1 MKSARRISKKQLG
14 ILVLVALF
22 TVFVLF
28 LSLRGIALRKATDA
42 VSGRLREH
50 HYTAHWDGSEFRWL
64 RVIFFR
70 GIYIQDEKSENE
82 IYIDSLSVK
91 IRLLP
96 LVTRNLRIRNLRCKN
111 ISVRFN
117 ADSPVDSAKI
127 QQPED
132 TSGLVDRFREKDF
145 AAVSYHLIRRFFR
158 YVPARVAID
167 KMEVRVVFDKETTLI
182 GLEKL
187 QIVRG
192 EMNAGLFMS
201 GSGRKIVLP
210 LAGHF
215 NKSSSEVKIIMTNP
229 EGELFPLPL
238 FRDRFGIEAGF
249 DSLGFTLNL
258 DDRHRNLVNI
268 GGDFSYSGFGLRS
281 ERLSSSDIRVDHFR
295 SSFLV
300 HIGQDY
306 VEFDS
311 VTRVELNR
319 IPMQTYLRFSLEDDP
334 VLSFRILPA
343 RWDAGD
349 FFSSLPEGMFTS
361 LKGFNASGGLTYYL
375 TFSVNLSKPD
385 SLIFDTRLTSSDF
398 KILQYGTDDYRMING
413 SFYHQVY
420 ERGILKAT
428 FLVGPGNPDFVPFDQ
443 ISPMLR
449 AAVMTSEDGSFFH
462 HNGFNPGAFR
472 ESMVTNIK
480 ENRFARGGSTISMQL
495 VKNIFLT
502 RNKNIARKIEE
513 ALIVW
518 LIENENLVA
527 KQRMYEV
534 YLNIIEWGP
543 GIYGIN
549 QASRFYFDKAPLEL
563 NLQESIYLA
572 SIVPHPKW
580 YRYSFESNGVLRP
593 FFGNYLS
600 RMEEIM
606 LRRNLMEPGDTA
618 GVLPVVFLTGPAA
631 NIFSSP
637 DTVPADTLALKEL
650 EILPAVVE

>member
-1 MKSARRISKKQLG
+1 LG
-14 ILVLVALF
+14 VLILIALF
-22 TVFVLF
+22 TLFALF
-28 LSLRGIALRKATDA
+28 LSLRGIALRKATDT
-42 VSGRLREH
+42 VSARLREH
-50 HYTAHWDGSEFRWL
+50 HYIAHLDGAEFRWL
-64 RVIFFR
+64 RVVFFR
-70 GIYIQDEKSENE
+70 GIYIQDEKNENE

-96 LVTRNLRIRNLRCKN
+96 LVAKNLRIRNLRCKN

-117 ADSPVDSAKI
+117 ADSQVVVAKI
-127 QQPED
+127 SQPED
-132 TSGLVDRFREKDF
+132 TSSLVDRLRGQDF
-145 AAVSYHLIRRFFR
+145 ADISYHHIRRFFR
-158 YVPARVAID
+158 HVPARVGID
-167 KMEVRVVFDKETTLI
+167 KLEARISYAGKTTLL
-182 GLEKL
+182 GFQKL

-201 GSGRKIVLP
+201 GDGKQIVLP
-210 LAGHF
+210 VLGRF
-215 NKSSSEVKIIMTNP
+215 NKSSSVVEIYMTNP
-229 EGELFPLPL
+229 DGELFPLPL
-238 FRDRFGIEAGF
+238 FKDRFGIEAGF
-249 DSLGFTLNL
+249 DSLGFNLHL
-258 DDRHRNLVNI
+258 DDRNRHLVNI
-268 GGDFSYSGFGLRS
+268 GGVFSYSGFGLRS
-281 ERLSSSDIRVDHFR
+281 EGLSNRDIKVDHFR

-319 IPMQTYLRFSLEDDP
+319 IPMQSYLRFSLKDDP
-334 VLSFRILPA
+334 VLVFKILPA
-343 RWDAGD
+343 TWDAGD
-349 FFSSLPEGMFTS
+349 FFNSLPEGMFTS
-361 LKGFNASGGLTYYL
+361 LIGFKAHGSLNYYL
-375 TFSVNLSKPD
+375 SFSANFSKPD
-385 SLIFDTRLTSSDF
+385 SLRFDTRLTANDF
-398 KILQYGTDDYRMING
+398 EILQYGIDDYRMING
-413 SFYHQVY
+413 SFNHQVY
-420 ERGILKAT
+420 ERGKLKTT
-428 FLVGPGNPDFVPFDQ
+428 FLVGPGNPDFVPYDK
-443 ISPMLR
+443 ISPMVR

-462 HNGFNPGAFR
+462 HNGFNPGAFQ
-472 ESMVTNIK
+472 ESIVTNIK

-495 VKNIFLT
+495 VKNVFLT

-518 LIENENLVA
+518 LIENENLVP

-549 QASRFYFDKAPLEL
+549 QASRFYFDKVPMEL
-563 NLQESIYLA
+563 NLLESVYLA

-593 FFGNYLS
+593 FFGNYLK

-618 GVLPVVFLTGPAA
+618 GVLPNVFLTGPAA

-637 DTVPADTLALKEL
+637 DSAVTDTLTLKEL